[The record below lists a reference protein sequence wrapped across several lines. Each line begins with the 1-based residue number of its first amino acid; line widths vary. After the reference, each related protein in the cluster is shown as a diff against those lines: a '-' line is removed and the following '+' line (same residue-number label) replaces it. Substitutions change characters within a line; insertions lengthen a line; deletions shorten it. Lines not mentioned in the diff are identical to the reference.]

1 MITDPVNGRS
11 KSYGFVRFSNE
22 EQRNRALK
30 EMGGMLI
37 SGKPIRVSL
46 ATAKKGPAA
55 GGALG
60 IPPIPGMPPA
70 AALASVVCFAS
81 LPLPDCA
88 GSAPYLPLMLPH
100 KPHRAF
106 LHTVLA

>member
-1 MITDPVNGRS
+1 MIQVITDPVNGRS

-60 IPPIPGMPPA
+60 MPSIPGMPPA
-70 AALASVVCFAS
+70 AGLAAMVGFSS
-81 LPLPDCA
+81 
-88 GSAPYLPLMLPH
+88 
-100 KPHRAF
+100 
-106 LHTVLA
+106 